1 MKVVLFH
8 HLQKGNAPEV
18 ARKVCLALHR
28 NGMEVWADPRCLGL
42 LGDMSFICYAPFLEA
57 VQDADVAVAI
67 GGDGTILHCARHVV
81 GTKAKL
87 LGINTG
93 RLGFLASMEPDQI
106 GEIARLQTGDYR
118 VSKRMLLRGKVLD
131 KTGTCLRELTA
142 LNDIVI
148 SRNFSRVIEFT
159 VSRNNVVLGEYRAD
173 GVIFSTPTG
182 STAYALSAG
191 GPIIE
196 PEFSC
201 IEMNL
206 ICPHSLSARPILFSP
221 HNDLQVS
228 LRVREE
234 YDAYFCADGEKP
246 EPFPE
251 GRVMEISGS
260 DQTLEILD
268 LSGNTFFDSLSRK
281 LMQSLKAGRTC
292 GTHEEKAAGY
302 HSFAHCSRGDSHAGS
317 AAGTHGGTRVCG
329 DAGNAFQRYSGT
341 EADQGTAWQRQGM
354 LYGTGAAGSQRRHF
368 AERRPAYRLCRKC
381 GSDPLPYRHGTG
393 SGGGVR
399 CHASGRCG
407 GNHCR
412 R

>member
-1 MKVVLFH
+1 
-8 HLQKGNAPEV
+8 
-18 ARKVCLALHR
+18 
-28 NGMEVWADPRCLGL
+28 MESVKKRTQ
-42 LGDMSFICYAPFLEA
+42 ITT
-57 VQDADVAVAI
+57 V
-67 GGDGTILHCARHVV
+67 
-81 GTKAKL
+81 
-87 LGINTG
+87 TG
-93 RLGFLASMEPDQI
+93 RYLPEIRSVPGMCSAISVMMKFCAFMQMPLKNTN

-260 DQTLEILD
+260 NQSLEILD

-281 LMQSLKAGRTC
+281 LMQSLK
-292 GTHEEKAAGY
+292 
-302 HSFAHCSRGDSHAGS
+302 
-317 AAGTHGGTRVCG
+317 
-329 DAGNAFQRYSGT
+329 
-341 EADQGTAWQRQGM
+341 
-354 LYGTGAAGSQRRHF
+354 
-368 AERRPAYRLCRKC
+368 
-381 GSDPLPYRHGTG
+381 
-393 SGGGVR
+393 
-399 CHASGRCG
+399 SGRS
-407 GNHCR
+407 
-412 R
+412 

>member
-131 KTGTCLRELTA
+131 KTGPCLRELTA

-221 HNDLQVS
+221 LNDLQVS

-281 LMQSLKAGRTC
+281 LMQSLKAGRT
-292 GTHEEKAAGY
+292 
-302 HSFAHCSRGDSHAGS
+302 
-317 AAGTHGGTRVCG
+317 
-329 DAGNAFQRYSGT
+329 
-341 EADQGTAWQRQGM
+341 
-354 LYGTGAAGSQRRHF
+354 
-368 AERRPAYRLCRKC
+368 
-381 GSDPLPYRHGTG
+381 
-393 SGGGVR
+393 
-399 CHASGRCG
+399 
-407 GNHCR
+407 
-412 R
+412 

>member
-42 LGDMSFICYAPFLEA
+42 LKDMDFVCYAPFLEA
-57 VQDADVAVAI
+57 IQDADVAVAI

-81 GTKAKL
+81 GTSAKL

-260 DQTLEILD
+260 DQSLEILD

-281 LMQSLKAGRTC
+281 LMQSLK
-292 GTHEEKAAGY
+292 
-302 HSFAHCSRGDSHAGS
+302 
-317 AAGTHGGTRVCG
+317 
-329 DAGNAFQRYSGT
+329 
-341 EADQGTAWQRQGM
+341 
-354 LYGTGAAGSQRRHF
+354 
-368 AERRPAYRLCRKC
+368 
-381 GSDPLPYRHGTG
+381 
-393 SGGGVR
+393 
-399 CHASGRCG
+399 SGRS
-407 GNHCR
+407 
-412 R
+412 

>member
-42 LGDMSFICYAPFLEA
+42 LKIWISCYAPFWRR
-57 VQDADVAVAI
+57 QDADVAVAI
-67 GGDGTILHCARHVV
+67 GGDGTILHCAVMWWEQ
-81 GTKAKL
+81 GKL

-260 DQTLEILD
+260 NQSLEILD

-281 LMQSLKAGRTC
+281 LMQSLK
-292 GTHEEKAAGY
+292 
-302 HSFAHCSRGDSHAGS
+302 
-317 AAGTHGGTRVCG
+317 
-329 DAGNAFQRYSGT
+329 
-341 EADQGTAWQRQGM
+341 
-354 LYGTGAAGSQRRHF
+354 
-368 AERRPAYRLCRKC
+368 
-381 GSDPLPYRHGTG
+381 
-393 SGGGVR
+393 
-399 CHASGRCG
+399 SGRS
-407 GNHCR
+407 
-412 R
+412 

>member
-1 MKVVLFH
+1 MRMWQLPSVVTARSCT
-8 HLQKGNAPEV
+8 APVMWWEQ
-18 ARKVCLALHR
+18 APSC
-28 NGMEVWADPRCLGL
+28 WASTP
-42 LGDMSFICYAPFLEA
+42 
-57 VQDADVAVAI
+57 
-67 GGDGTILHCARHVV
+67 GGWAFSPVSTA
-81 GTKAKL
+81 
-87 LGINTG
+87 TG
-93 RLGFLASMEPDQI
+93 STSSSSWWPGFLASMEPDQI

-260 DQTLEILD
+260 DQSLEILD

-281 LMQSLKAGRTC
+281 LMQSLK
-292 GTHEEKAAGY
+292 
-302 HSFAHCSRGDSHAGS
+302 
-317 AAGTHGGTRVCG
+317 
-329 DAGNAFQRYSGT
+329 
-341 EADQGTAWQRQGM
+341 
-354 LYGTGAAGSQRRHF
+354 
-368 AERRPAYRLCRKC
+368 
-381 GSDPLPYRHGTG
+381 
-393 SGGGVR
+393 
-399 CHASGRCG
+399 SGRS
-407 GNHCR
+407 
-412 R
+412 

>member
-1 MKVVLFH
+1 MKEIVRMRFMKTGRAKYIS
-8 HLQKGNAPEV
+8 HLD
-18 ARKVCLALHR
+18 LI
-28 NGMEVWADPRCLGL
+28 RCLQRAVCRAKLPAAYSEGFHPHMQTSFATTL
-42 LGDMSFICYAPFLEA
+42 PLGFTGTGELMDLELSEPLPC
-57 VQDADVAVAI
+57 D
-67 GGDGTILHCARHVV
+67 ARHVV
-81 GTKAKL
+81 GTSAKL

-260 DQTLEILD
+260 DQSLEILD

-281 LMQSLKAGRTC
+281 LMQSLK
-292 GTHEEKAAGY
+292 
-302 HSFAHCSRGDSHAGS
+302 
-317 AAGTHGGTRVCG
+317 
-329 DAGNAFQRYSGT
+329 
-341 EADQGTAWQRQGM
+341 
-354 LYGTGAAGSQRRHF
+354 
-368 AERRPAYRLCRKC
+368 
-381 GSDPLPYRHGTG
+381 
-393 SGGGVR
+393 
-399 CHASGRCG
+399 SGRS
-407 GNHCR
+407 
-412 R
+412 

>member
-28 NGMEVWADPRCLGL
+28 NGMEVWADLRCLGL

-118 VSKRMLLRGKVLD
+118 VSKRMLLHGKVLD

-196 PEFSC
+196 PEFSPLAFC
-201 IEMNL
+201 QTD
-206 ICPHSLSARPILFSP
+206 PVFSP
-221 HNDLQVS
+221 Q
-228 LRVREE
+228 RF
-234 YDAYFCADGEKP
+234 AGEP
-246 EPFPE
+246 
-251 GRVMEISGS
+251 
-260 DQTLEILD
+260 
-268 LSGNTFFDSLSRK
+268 
-281 LMQSLKAGRTC
+281 AG
-292 GTHEEKAAGY
+292 AG
-302 HSFAHCSRGDSHAGS
+302 GI
-317 AAGTHGGTRVCG
+317 
-329 DAGNAFQRYSGT
+329 
-341 EADQGTAWQRQGM
+341 
-354 LYGTGAAGSQRRHF
+354 
-368 AERRPAYRLCRKC
+368 
-381 GSDPLPYRHGTG
+381 
-393 SGGGVR
+393 
-399 CHASGRCG
+399 
-407 GNHCR
+407 
-412 R
+412 